1 MFGGLN
7 TTRARVGFQHTS
19 RYNPYVTYG
28 VGGDRDLG
36 KYHIRW
42 LKYKDGVDTSVVFKI
57 VIDAPAGTIVGGE
70 TFQVDFATE
79 NGAWNVHWSWTCDT
93 PTSGNTLVTVTLG
106 AGQTEVNFTM
116 TAKVL
121 GKEWAVNR
129 IVTATIQNPS
139 ATLEVDRDR
148 EVQKLALIPAED
160 PPKIRISTAAT
171 GFSVSAGGSQ
181 QLIYTNT
188 LNKAAPLEVP
198 QRAELSGP
206 LAPYCT
212 LTTSPIN
219 QNSTSRNNGITCDV
233 DAAVAAGLGVG
244 DGVSVSLDYERSDV
258 AFTETDWNPVN
269 ENFEV
274 EDTGGTN
281 LLDPETDWTV
291 GTGSVNGWNAV
302 GATGENSRQTLTNPH
317 GDSAV
322 VWVAENIESAVAF
335 DGGFRSPLP
344 LAVDPTKTYRR
355 SVWLRRQ
362 NATEGRVRWTHQIGR
377 PVISPPSS
385 GTDVLLFTD
394 LEFFTQVGEWY
405 LAVSYIHPYNYT
417 GPSTG
422 LSQVYS
428 ADGTAVAEVREFTFS
443 SATDVND
450 FSQMGFYND
459 PTDNNEEVWFWD
471 PRYDLVDGSEPS
483 ITDLLTP
490 PVEYIRNVHADENL
504 WQWSNDLVAGGSET
518 GEDTPIALYPVEM
531 DLPRFPGIPTPA
543 IYDGTKHTGDS
554 WGQGGGRPQ
563 AQIWEQDD
571 TSPVLD
577 PVTGNPL
584 KIYGP
589 DQYAEGMPYVRE
601 SFSKVFCGGPLTAHQ
616 SRPFMRMS
624 FVIEYMQGVDAG
636 RNMEFHRVGIRI
648 REANR
653 NHGAVFRSSVNM
665 PDPLNDARIGKDRN
679 GNSVPVYGPFD
690 GVKFWLWQYGYSM
703 APQDCGVVADENGH
717 PRLWYWVQMDPNI
730 VYPGPSFTNV
740 PDDVG
745 IFCNPI
751 EYPQWFATND
761 GTNIRADGA
770 TDRTLTIDQI
780 RAQRLGA
787 LWHSMMFEMSDTTY
801 NGGPTRFWP
810 KMSHNGWAPLG
821 NASLEDD
828 PQYDTSVSFV
838 LEA

>member
-42 LKYKDGVDTSVVFKI
+42 LKYNSAEDTSVVFKI

-70 TFQVDFATE
+70 TFQVDFTTE
-79 NGAWNVHWSWTCDT
+79 NGSWNVHWSWTCDT
-93 PTSGNTLVTVTLG
+93 PTSGSTLVTVTLG

-148 EVQKLALIPAED
+148 ELQKLALIPAED

-188 LNKAAPLEVP
+188 LDKAAPLAVP
-198 QRAELSGP
+198 ERVELSGP

-212 LTTSPIN
+212 LTAQPIN
-219 QNSTSRNNGITCDV
+219 QNSSSRSNGITCDV

-244 DGVSVSLDYERSDV
+244 DGVTVSLDYERSNV
-258 AFTETDWNPVN
+258 AFTETDWNPVS

-274 EDTGGTN
+274 EETAETN
-281 LLDPETDWTV
+281 LVDPETDWTV
-291 GTGSVNGWNAV
+291 GTGGLTNWMVLGLAS
-302 GATGENSRQTLTNPH
+302 ESSRQLQTDPH
-317 GDSAV
+317 GDSSV
-322 VWVAENIESAVAF
+322 VWVAENVDSVNLF
-335 DGGFRSPLP
+335 DGGYFFPAV
-344 LAVDPTKTYRR
+344 AVDPTKTYRT
-355 SVWLRRQ
+355 SVWFNRRDV
-362 NATEGRVRWTHQIGR
+362 TEGELLVKFMDKGR
-377 PVISPPSS
+377 PRVGLPALTELIKRSIS
-385 GTDVLLFTD
+385 GLTEDV
-394 LEFFTQVGEWY
+394 WY

-417 GPSTG
+417 GASTG
-422 LSQVYS
+422 DSAVYDAAGSQVIGPFVDFLWNDASDTS
-428 ADGTAVAEVREFTFS
+428 ARIGHS
-443 SATDVND
+443 LW
-450 FSQMGFYND
+450 ND
-459 PTDNNEEVWFWD
+459 PTDNNEELWFWD
-471 PRYDLVDGSEPS
+471 PRIEVADGSEPS
-483 ITDLLTP
+483 LAELLNP
-490 PVEYIRNVHADENL
+490 PTKLVRNVHADENL

-571 TSPVLD
+571 ASPVLD

-616 SRPFMRMS
+616 SRRFMRMS

-665 PDPLNDARIGKDRN
+665 PDPLNDARIGKDRY

-801 NGGPTRFWP
+801 NGGPARFWP

-828 PQYDTSVSFV
+828 PQYDTSISFV

>member
-1 MFGGLN
+1 MAF
-7 TTRARVGFQHTS
+7 
-19 RYNPYVTYG
+19 
-28 VGGDRDLG
+28 
-36 KYHIRW
+36 
-42 LKYKDGVDTSVVFKI
+42 
-57 VIDAPAGTIVGGE
+57 
-70 TFQVDFATE
+70 
-79 NGAWNVHWSWTCDT
+79 
-93 PTSGNTLVTVTLG
+93 
-106 AGQTEVNFTM
+106 
-116 TAKVL
+116 
-121 GKEWAVNR
+121 AVNKIGLEKPYISFSSLSYYNSFKAFGLGPDRVLDKNKFWSIYRKDDSGSYQVPIVLTKAAEDNVVVTWSFSGSAVDGTHYTCPISSITIRPGTLIGYIPIEIIDRGKWFKEKDLIITLNAPSNTILAKDQDKVR
-129 IVTATIQNPS
+129 IVFVP
-139 ATLEVDRDR
+139 
-148 EVQKLALIPAED
+148 
-160 PPKIRISTAAT
+160 STAPPEIT
-171 GFSVSAGGSQ
+171 VS
-181 QLIYTNT
+181 T
-188 LNKAAPLEVP
+188 
-198 QRAELSGP
+198 
-206 LAPYCT
+206 T
-212 LTTSPIN
+212 LT
-219 QNSTSRNNGITCDV
+219 
-233 DAAVAAGLGVG
+233 G
-244 DGVSVSLDYERSDV
+244 DFGS
-258 AFTETDWNPVN
+258 
-269 ENFEV
+269 
-274 EDTGGTN
+274 TN
-281 LLDPETDWTV
+281 LYDPETEWTV
-291 GTGSVNGWNAV
+291 GTGGVGTWEAYGITSENIRAV
-302 GATGENSRQTLTNPH
+302 DTNPH
-317 GDSAV
+317 GDQKVIWKAV
-322 VWVAENIESAVAF
+322 NVESGATY
-335 DGGFRSPLP
+335 DGGFMNDITTY
-344 LAVDPTKTYRR
+344 DPSNNYRI
-355 SVWLRRQ
+355 SVWF
-362 NATEGRVRWTHQIGR
+362 NSKSAHDGRLLVNNVGAPIYNI
-377 PVISPPSS
+377 VNSS
-385 GTDVLLFTD
+385 TLVNIIFK
-394 LEFFTQVGEWY
+394 EFADFNVDEWY
-405 LAVSYIHPYNYT
+405 LFVLYINPYTYT
-417 GPSTG
+417 GSGLGLDGVYNTSGTKVFDTNTNMRFVDAAHTG
-422 LSQVYS
+422 YS
-428 ADGTAVAEVREFTFS
+428 PRFAA
-443 SATDVND
+443 
-450 FSQMGFYND
+450 YND
-459 PTDNNEEVWFWD
+459 PSDGNEEVWFWD
-471 PRYDLVDGSEPS
+471 PRFDLVDGTEPS
-483 ITDLLTP
+483 LADLLNP
-490 PVEYIRNVHADENL
+490 PTEMIRNVHADENL

-563 AQIWEQDD
+563 AQIWEQDA

-616 SRPFMRMS
+616 SRRFMRMS

-665 PDPLNDARIGKDRN
+665 PDPLNDARIGKDRY

-801 NGGPTRFWP
+801 NGGPARFWP

-821 NASLEDD
+821 NASLEDA
-828 PQYDTSVSFV
+828 PQYDTSISFV